1 MKFCKDCGT
10 VLFYLHLV
18 VLLCKCLALSSIFR
32 QSQARGITSTLYNG
46 EAPLAGSFRMKFR
59 GQDHVW
65 DGKATGLNTAVGG
78 DRFKTLTS
86 PLIPWNATAAQMKT
100 ALELMGAVEN
110 VEVTRSDPGAASA
123 GMTTGA
129 FSWTV
134 TFKTGTGTRA
144 GWDAVRYKTPYG
156 LRLDNVGNLRAMEVD
171 MARLAGTGRKV
182 HVGYLYNTSRTP
194 NPWDA
199 KALGSKGES
208 AGSVYIFKRVE
219 RRYVEELKIRGIHTD
234 SYDLFGFD
242 TALWRHTLAVGAPRA
257 EFRGYQETQS
267 LVCSADAGAFT
278 LSFLGHTTSPIVFNA
293 TGNML
298 KHALEKL
305 QPIVEV
311 SIEVWQSAMVLSNTN
326 ESICTNAT
334 VDDAAARVI
343 LVTFIAPDRGDVPS
357 MEPDVD
363 HRTRVNSP
371 TQSNLVGWAT
381 LRRGDGNGPLSGT
394 GLGSKNGLHG
404 FGRVVV
410 QDNVVRGTDSLS
422 GHSAVGINT
431 GVVYIFR
438 RESSGNDEWNWM
450 EEARVQPS
458 NGVKSAGAQ
467 FGYSIAMTGP
477 DVADFTTR
485 ETELAQ
491 PYTLVVG
498 APEDDVA
505 GDGAG
510 TVYVFRSKMQCL
522 HPCRAGI
529 CCKRLWNE
537 IQKITIRD
545 MVCGLSPLAPLARP
559 FRCNLDATFG
569 SLPAHRFGHTVSIS
583 SDAGTLAIGELH
595 QRTSMVDLNP
605 GNESQSTSSSGVRI
619 KTAESRSYVMRE
631 NIDLGGS
638 QRVYIPDQIL
648 GAWDRQTYAPDGDE
662 GFDDFGSSVS
672 VDGNVL
678 IVGAPGAFDVS
689 TGTLRSGAAYAFK
702 RLSERHSFQPELRM
716 QPPDAV
722 YNQRFGRGV
731 RVTKTR
737 LSYQALITAH
747 EDYIGDLTVSEFFS
761 PSALFSKILDVTC
774 CKPRH

>member
-1 MKFCKDCGT
+1 M
-10 VLFYLHLV
+10 
-18 VLLCKCLALSSIFR
+18 
-32 QSQARGITSTLYNG
+32 
-46 EAPLAGSFRMKFR
+46 
-59 GQDHVW
+59 
-65 DGKATGLNTAVGG
+65 
-78 DRFKTLTS
+78 
-86 PLIPWNATAAQMKT
+86 QMKT

-110 VEVTRSDPGAASA
+110 VEVTRSEPGAMSGGIA
-123 GMTTGA
+123 TGA

-134 TFKTGTGTRA
+134 TFKTGTGGRA

-156 LRLDNVGNLRAMEVD
+156 LRLDNVGNLKAMQVD

-199 KALGSKGES
+199 KTLGSKGES
-208 AGSVYIFKRVE
+208 AGCVYIFTRSE
-219 RRYVEELKIRGIHTD
+219 RRFVEEIKIRGVHTD
-234 SYDLFGFD
+234 SYDLFGSD

-257 EFRGYQETQS
+257 EFRGYHETQS

-278 LSFLGHTTSPIVFNA
+278 LSFLGHTTTPIAFNA

-298 KHALEKL
+298 KEALEKL
-305 QPIVEV
+305 QPIVKV
-311 SIEVWQSAMVLSNTN
+311 NIEVWQNAVVLSNTN
-326 ESICTNAT
+326 ESICTNST
-334 VDDAAARVI
+334 VDDAAARVT
-343 LVTFIAPDRGDVPS
+343 LVTFVAPDRGDVPA

-363 HRTRVNSP
+363 HRTRVNAP
-371 TQSNLVGWAT
+371 TQTNLVGWAT
-381 LRRGDGNGPLSGT
+381 LRRGDGEGPLSGT
-394 GLGSKNGLHG
+394 GIGSKDGTHG
-404 FGRVVV
+404 FGHVVV
-410 QDNVVRGTDSLS
+410 QDDVVRGTDALA
-422 GHSAVGINT
+422 GGSAVGINT

-438 RESSGNDEWNWM
+438 RETSGNGEWNWM

-477 DVADFTTR
+477 AVADFSTR

-510 TVYVFRSKMQCL
+510 TVYVYRSNMQCL

-529 CCKRLWNE
+529 CCKRLWAE

-545 MVCGLSPLAPLARP
+545 MVCGLSPLAPLAKP
-559 FRCNLDATFG
+559 FKCGLDATFG

-583 SDAGTLAIGELH
+583 SDSGTIAIGELH
-595 QRTSMVDLNP
+595 HRTSMTNLNS
-605 GNESQSTSSSGVRI
+605 GNGNQSSSSSSGRI

-631 NIDLGGS
+631 NVNLDGS

-648 GAWDRQTYAPDGDE
+648 QAWDRQMYAPDGDE
-662 GFDDFGSSVS
+662 GFDDFGATVS
-672 VDGNVL
+672 VDGNVI
-678 IVGAPGAFDVS
+678 IVGAPGAFDIS

-737 LSYQALITAH
+737 LSYQALISAH
-747 EDYIGDLTVSEFFS
+747 EDYIGDLTVSFVRGRSSIFVEELITLTKIPCNPPSPLPLPPLTFFHAPVLS
-761 PSALFSKILDVTC
+761 LCV
-774 CKPRH
+774 